1 MSALLPYVQL
11 LGRGPGRSR
20 NLDEAEAR
28 AAMDIIL
35 RGDAD
40 PEALGALLML
50 MRFRGESAAE
60 VAGFTRG
67 FRDLLADWRDIGAG
81 LDWPSYAAGRSR
93 GAAWFLLAAKL
104 IAQAGAPVLLHG
116 WNSHQSGK
124 ASVTAGVA
132 RLGIACVTGP
142 DDAARALR
150 KTGIAYAPL
159 DTMCPRALDLLKL
172 RDVLGLRSCVNTC
185 MRMLN
190 PAGADATVQGVFHPP
205 YRELQADAGALL
217 GQPQMTVLKGAG
229 GEFERMPTKPVALF
243 GLRDGAG
250 WDDSVPALLDEA
262 RRLSADD
269 FGPDALPALWSG
281 ALHDP
286 FAEAVVLGT
295 AAVALMT
302 LGRAPDHDS
311 AMDLARALWTDRS
324 REVAAA

>member
-60 VAGFTRG
+60 VAGFTHG
-67 FRDLLADWRDIGAG
+67 FRDLLDDWRDLGAG

-104 IAQAGAPVLLHG
+104 VAQAGVPVLLHG

-132 RLGIACVTGP
+132 KLGIATVTGP
-142 DDAARALR
+142 ADATRALR
-150 KTGIAYAPL
+150 DAAIAYAPL

-190 PAGADATVQGVFHPP
+190 PGQAPATVQGVFHPP

-217 GQPQMTVLKGAG
+217 GQPHMTVLKGAG

-243 GLRDGAG
+243 GLRNGAG
-250 WDDSVPALLDEA
+250 WEDSVPALLDDA

-286 FAEAVVLGT
+286 FAETVVLGT

-302 LGRAPDHDS
+302 LGRAPDHDG
-311 AMDLARALWTDRS
+311 AMDLARTLWAERP
-324 REVAAA
+324 RAVVAA